1 MEGKLSV
8 YCGNFI
14 FLYVQL
20 TLELPIV
27 NTKLFLPKPVKM
39 TGLKK
44 IRNNRIFLY
53 LLITEGIPCCVVHF
67 WYY

>member
-44 IRNNRIFLY
+44 I
-53 LLITEGIPCCVVHF
+53 
-67 WYY
+67 